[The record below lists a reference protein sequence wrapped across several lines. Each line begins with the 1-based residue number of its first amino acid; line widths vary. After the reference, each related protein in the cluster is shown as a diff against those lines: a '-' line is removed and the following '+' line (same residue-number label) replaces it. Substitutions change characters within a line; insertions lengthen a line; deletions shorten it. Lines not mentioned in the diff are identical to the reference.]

1 MRNYESSS
9 SRNPNKVHYRI
20 AIASKCTS
28 MSSLFG
34 NKGALISCL
43 SWNVSDSTSS
53 VTPVMVEILSQWR
66 CFMALWAIISRSG
79 QHSLKSSIVFLR
91 SKKACH
97 SFRAFGSLRILKQN
111 QGRVE
116 LRNNN
121 NVNCLL
127 WCMPSKDSFLTT
139 LISLLLHTIHYSIST
154 SIMK

>member
-1 MRNYESSS
+1 MRNSVKAAA
-9 SRNPNKVHYRI
+9 RGTPTKWHYRI
-20 AIASKCTS
+20 VITSKCTS

-66 CFMALWAIISRSG
+66 CFIALWAIISRSG

-111 QGRVE
+111 QRRVE

-127 WCMPSKDSFLTT
+127 WCPPSKDSCLTT
-139 LISLLLHTIHYSIST
+139 LTSLLLHTIHRVNIH
-154 SIMK
+154 